1 MSDNKKFQD
10 FGGQL
15 KKIRLGANKS
25 IDDVSGA
32 VELPVNQLKQ
42 IELGEVRP
50 KAELIFLL
58 ANYFV
63 LSFEKTQQ
71 LLRLA
76 GYTRKGKGGKNKG
89 LHSVLGGLP
98 SQRSE
103 DSQRVLLIVP
113 ELNDERTTYIN
124 ETSVNVSNSGVVI
137 EFLQSAT
144 ISRDNQAKTIAK
156 VGMSVEH
163 ASQLRSI
170 LQKALANLKKPEN
183 YRNGSDSIDQ
193 PGTSYSEQD

>member
-25 IDDVSGA
+25 INDVSGA

-76 GYTRKGKGGKNKG
+76 GYTRKGKGDKNKG

-144 ISRDNQAKTIAK
+144 ISRDNQAKIIAK

-183 YRNGSDSIDQ
+183 YRNGSDSIDR

>member
-32 VELPVNQLKQ
+32 VELPVDKLKR

-76 GYTRKGKGGKNKG
+76 GYARKGKGGKNKG

-98 SQRSE
+98 SERSE

-144 ISRDNQAKTIAK
+144 ISRDNQAKVIAK

-193 PGTSYSEQD
+193 PDTSYSERD